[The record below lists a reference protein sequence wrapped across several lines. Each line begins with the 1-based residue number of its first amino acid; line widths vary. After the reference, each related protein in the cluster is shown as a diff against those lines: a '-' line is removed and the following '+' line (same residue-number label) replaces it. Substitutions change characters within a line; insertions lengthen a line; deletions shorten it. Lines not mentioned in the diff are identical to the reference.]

1 MPDRVCAATPT
12 TATAATAATT
22 RDGPMTARARWR
34 RAGRR
39 LVHVLRFVG
48 WGAPGKGS
56 LRERAA
62 IATDERFQRRFHKFM
77 GRADDLEAGRCDRQE
92 FAEEMAKVEGDAHE
106 AVARAK
112 NRERWR
118 RRDLEAL
125 TIKYTGVLEQLATS
139 REELRRRE
147 ERHAAALHTARQ
159 QLHSHY
165 AAVEQQNLRLK
176 AEVAA
181 AEAQRIAAK
190 LEHERDCAASQAR
203 LRMAAAENA
212 RLEQAL
218 DTLAGSRFEPPP
230 DSTSAAET
238 RRLAAA
244 QARAWQS
251 EQPAPS
257 SECGSFR
264 REEALRVLG
273 FSGQP
278 FR

>member
-1 MPDRVCAATPT
+1 
-12 TATAATAATT
+12 
-22 RDGPMTARARWR
+22 MTARARWR

-39 LVHVLRFVG
+39 LIHVLRFVG

-62 IATDERFQRRFHKFM
+62 RATDERFQRRFNKFM

-92 FAEEMAKVEGDAHE
+92 FAEEMARVEGDAHE

-112 NRERWR
+112 NRERWH
-118 RRDLEAL
+118 RRDAD
-125 TIKYTGVLEQLATS
+125 VLSRVRDGLFAELGASRVECVNAKNATS
-139 REELRRRE
+139 V
-147 ERHAAALHTARQ
+147 AVHTARQ
-159 QLHSHY
+159 ELHRHY
-165 AAVEQQNLRLK
+165 AGVEQQNLRLQT
-176 AEVAA
+176 ELAA
-181 AEAQRIAAK
+181 AETQRIAAN
-190 LEHERDCAASQAR
+190 LEHERELATSRAR
-203 LRMAAAENA
+203 LRMASAENA

-230 DSTSAAET
+230 DSASAAET

-264 REEALRVLG
+264 REDALRALG
-273 FSGQP
+273 FPGNT

>member
-1 MPDRVCAATPT
+1 
-12 TATAATAATT
+12 
-22 RDGPMTARARWR
+22 MTARARWR

-39 LVHVLRFVG
+39 LVHVLRLVG
-48 WGAPGKGS
+48 WGAPGTGS
-56 LRERAA
+56 VRERAA
-62 IATDERFQRRFHKFM
+62 IATDERFQRRFKKFM

-106 AVARAK
+106 AVARAS
-112 NRERWR
+112 NRERWHR
-118 RRDLEAL
+118 VEGDAL
-125 TIKYTGVLEQLATS
+125 LNKCAGLVVELAASRQECVDARNATGTAVVNARSELHAHYTAVN
-139 REELRRRE
+139 
-147 ERHAAALHTARQ
+147 TA
-159 QLHSHY
+159 
-165 AAVEQQNLRLK
+165 NLRLQ
-176 AEVAA
+176 AELAA
-181 AEAQRIAAK
+181 AEAQRIAVK
-190 LEHERDCAASQAR
+190 LEHERERATFQAR

-244 QARAWQS
+244 QARAWKS
-251 EQPAPS
+251 EEPGPS

-264 REEALRVLG
+264 REDALRALG
-273 FSGQP
+273 FSGHP